1 MAYETI
7 CFLSP
12 GNIQFIEADI
22 VLGTIINDPGTLQP
36 IMGHPPNNVS
46 DLTLSSFLDQILQFN
61 NQHPDATKG
70 VKLDFKSIEVFT
82 GSLNMLIRMWDKV
95 SGSYSDKQNILTL
108 FIPDGLLTNFVLY
121 ISPYR

>member
-1 MAYETI
+1 MKLIISST
-7 CFLSP
+7 

-22 VLGTIINDPGTLQP
+22 VLGTIINDPAATPQP

-70 VKLDFKSIEVFT
+70 VKLDFKSIEVFA
-82 GSLNMLIRMWDKV
+82 GSLNMLISLWDKV
-95 SGSYSDKQNILTL
+95 SVSD
-108 FIPDGLLTNFVLY
+108 LL
-121 ISPYR
+121 